1 MLVVSR
7 KCAEAISIGRHGE
20 ICVSVLEICGSHVRL
35 GIDAPREVAILR
47 TELSPRVAVETI
59 PRPERTP

>member
-20 ICVSVLEICGSHVRL
+20 ICVSVLDICGSHVRL
-35 GIDAPREVAILR
+35 GIDAPREVPILR
-47 TELSPRVAVETI
+47 TKLPPRVVVETI
-59 PRPERTP
+59 PRPEPTP